1 MTIDPQIPA
10 SDRLIDAAG
19 KLFADRSFDAV
30 STREIAKVAG
40 VNLSAISYHFDSK
53 EGLYRAIFEKIVRD
67 LKPVRVNFGHFLQ
80 TEMNKAGN
88 DRRVLAK
95 ILARFIASLLD
106 SIMAP
111 ENPRWRMRLI
121 VREIQKP
128 TDCFHI
134 VLDGHINVM
143 HDLVGILIAKILG
156 EPVSSEHVRL
166 TTQSLLML
174 CLQYA
179 LNEELVKAR
188 LGWRDIGPREIDK
201 IRKSLT
207 EMALRAVGLG
217 EYIGIVEEE

>member
-1 MTIDPQIPA
+1 MTIDPQITA
-10 SDRLIDAAG
+10 ADRMIEAAG

-30 STREIAKVAG
+30 STREIAKAAG

-80 TEMNKAGN
+80 TEMNKAGS
-88 DRRVLAK
+88 DRRALAK
-95 ILARFIASLLD
+95 ILARFISNLLD
-106 SIMAP
+106 SVMAP

-121 VREIQKP
+121 IREIQKP
-128 TDCFHI
+128 TDCFQL
-134 VLDGHINVM
+134 VLDGHINVV
-143 HDLVGILIAKILG
+143 HDLVGILVAKILG

-179 LNEELVKAR
+179 LNEELVKSR
-188 LGWRDIGPREIDK
+188 MGWRNVGPEEITK
-201 IRKSLT
+201 IRKSLI
-207 EMALRAVGLG
+207 ELALRAVGLG
-217 EYIGIVEEE
+217 EYVGIMEEE